1 MYKNILLFPIL
12 GLVMMACS
20 NNLQQNQSKLDE
32 IYGPCDNPHRQ
43 MNQIERNVCRD
54 KERAA
59 GPDGEIGEPF
69 SITDFINNRK
79 SSSGSNIDQVA
90 TYNRYLWEASLL
102 LVKDYSLSVVDSGGG
117 YIETDWIVQG
127 KNRCKIKIQVTSTE
141 LISTGVTPNLL
152 CMKTDNGTSWS
163 DVPRDQKAIK
173 KMTLK
178 ILEIANTQKLS
189 S

>member
-1 MYKNILLFPIL
+1 MYKFILTLPIL
-12 GLVMMACS
+12 SFLMMACS
-20 NNLQQNQSKLDE
+20 NNMQENQAKLDK

-43 MNQIERNVCRD
+43 MSEIERNICRD

-69 SITDFINNRK
+69 SITDFINNRRAP
-79 SSSGSNIDQVA
+79 SRSNDQVA

-102 LVKDYSLSVVDSGGG
+102 LVQDYSLSVVDSAGG
-117 YIETDWIVQG
+117 YIETDWIVQDN
-127 KNRCKIKIQVTSTE
+127 NRCKIKIQITSTE
-141 LISTGVTPNLL
+141 LISTGVTPNLV

-163 DVPRDQKAIK
+163 DIPRDQQAIK
-173 KMTLK
+173 NMTLK

>member
-1 MYKNILLFPIL
+1 MYKFILIFSML
-12 GLVMMACS
+12 GFLMVGCS
-20 NNLQQNQSKLDE
+20 NNMQQNLAKLDK

-43 MNQIERNVCRD
+43 MSDVDRKICYE
-54 KERAA
+54 KGRAA

-69 SITDFINNRK
+69 SITDFIKNVRSPSGTNN
-79 SSSGSNIDQVA
+79 QVA

-102 LVKDYSLSVVDSGGG
+102 LVKDYSLSVVDSNGG

-127 KNRCKIKIQVTSTE
+127 NDRCKIKIQITSTE
-141 LISTGVTPNLL
+141 LISTGVTPNLV

-163 DVPRDQKAIK
+163 DVPRDQQAIK
-173 KMTLK
+173 NMTLK
-178 ILEIANTQKLS
+178 ILEIANAQKLS

>member
-1 MYKNILLFPIL
+1 MYKFILAIPIL
-12 GLVMMACS
+12 SFMMMACS
-20 NNLQQNQSKLDE
+20 NNMQENQAKLDK

-43 MNQIERNVCRD
+43 MSDIEKNICRD

-59 GPDGEIGEPF
+59 GPDGEIGDPF

-79 SSSGSNIDQVA
+79 SSPSSNNQVA

-117 YIETDWIVQG
+117 YIETDWIVQDDS
-127 KNRCKIKIQVTSTE
+127 RCKIKIQITSTE
-141 LISTGVTPNLL
+141 LISTGVSPNLV
-152 CMKTDNGTSWS
+152 CMMTNNGTSWL
-163 DVPRDQKAIK
+163 DVPRDQEAVK
-173 KMTLK
+173 KMTLR
-178 ILEIANTQKLS
+178 ILEIANAQKIS